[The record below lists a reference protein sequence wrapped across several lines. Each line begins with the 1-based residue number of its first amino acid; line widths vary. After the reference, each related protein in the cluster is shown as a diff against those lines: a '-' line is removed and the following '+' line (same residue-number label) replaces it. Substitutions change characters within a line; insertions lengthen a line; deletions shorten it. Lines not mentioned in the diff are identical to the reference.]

1 MYSTRTAVPYIP
13 HRGSPPP
20 LRPQPASGRAP
31 DAEDGDLRG
40 GASAATYA
48 YIPRGTLRSITDEG
62 GKQTL
67 LKSDAF
73 NHVITEGDRTYTYD
87 GMDRVLNAKDETGAE
102 VFTPERQ
109 R

>member
-20 LRPQPASGRAP
+20 LRPQPASGRAS
-31 DAEDGDLRG
+31 DAEDDDLRG
-40 GASAATYA
+40 GASATTYA

-87 GMDRVLNAKDETGAE
+87 GLDRVLNAKDETGAE